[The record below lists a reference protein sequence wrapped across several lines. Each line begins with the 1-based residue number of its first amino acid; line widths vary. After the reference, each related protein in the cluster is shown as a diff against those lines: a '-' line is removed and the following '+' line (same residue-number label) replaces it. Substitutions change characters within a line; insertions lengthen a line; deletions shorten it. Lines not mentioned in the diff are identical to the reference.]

1 MKSNCSTASGEELLA
16 YIAVGKEAAALLT
29 GFYMA
34 KLRWGQGVITGLVT
48 IQAPIASP
56 NLHWTAPPPPPP
68 HIGSHTGPT
77 SPWPVP
83 LHSRMNPAFNS
94 ITSNKSALV
103 TKPILTPGYCGYI
116 SCSDTPRSPWDH
128 HVMAGGWK

>member
-1 MKSNCSTASGEELLA
+1 
-16 YIAVGKEAAALLT
+16 
-29 GFYMA
+29 MA

-48 IQAPIASP
+48 IQAPIARP
-56 NLHWTAPPPPPP
+56 KLVLPPPLP

-103 TKPILTPGYCGYI
+103 TK
-116 SCSDTPRSPWDH
+116 
-128 HVMAGGWK
+128 